1 MKAKQE
7 IKTGFK
13 WSLIGFFFQKGL
25 TLITGIVLA
34 RLLTPAEFGLLGMAS
49 VFLALIQVLV
59 ESGFGYTIIR
69 TTELSEKLIN
79 TSLVLNVVFG
89 LFFFV
94 ICYVS
99 APLVASFFGE
109 PQLIPVI
116 ELLSVIIVI
125 NSFRVVPL
133 SLNIKDLKFKDR
145 AKIDIIS
152 NVIGGIVGISMA
164 YLGYGVASLVWQ
176 MIVSSIVT
184 TLAHNY
190 IAKISYKLEIS
201 LKEIKFIWKTSHR
214 IFFNQILSTLFN
226 NLNNIV
232 IGKYF
237 STGQLGFYNRA
248 QSFQRLVQNSTVQMT
263 QRAIFPV
270 FAKIESKKETLSLT
284 RQTVVKL
291 AIIAMPIILFLGAI
305 ADNLIIVLL
314 TDKWSQSIDYLV
326 LLSIL
331 SCIFVP
337 QMVYIN
343 VLKANDDKMFFK
355 SENISKIIRLILLIL
370 SIPYGIKGII
380 IGQIIQVVI
389 VNFVTGSFLNKLLC
403 NYNVKSQILDYIK
416 PLMSAL
422 VITLLVYAFSYF
434 LNLDR
439 LIELGMQFAL
449 FGIMYI
455 FHCKRHDINLFKL
468 LKAKE

>member
-34 RLLTPAEFGLLGMAS
+34 RLLTPAEFGLLGMAN
-49 VFLALIQVLV
+49 VLLALIQVLV

-69 TTELSEKLIN
+69 TKELSQRLIN
-79 TSLVLNVVFG
+79 TSLVLNVVLG
-89 LFFFV
+89 IFFFV
-94 ICYVS
+94 VFYVS
-99 APLVASFFGE
+99 APLMASFFDE
-109 PQLIPVI
+109 PKLIPVI

-145 AKIDIIS
+145 AKIDVIS

-164 YLGYGVASLVWQ
+164 YLGCGVKSLVWQ

-184 TLAHNY
+184 TFAHNF
-190 IAKISYKLEIS
+190 IAKISYKIEVSI
-201 LKEIKFIWKTSHR
+201 EEVKFIWKTSHR

-232 IGKYF
+232 IGKF
-237 STGQLGFYNRA
+237 FTTGDLGFYNRA
-248 QSFQRLVQNSTVQMT
+248 RSFQKLVQNSTVQMT

-270 FAKIESKKETLSLT
+270 FAKIDSKKETLSLT

-291 AIIAMPIILFLGAI
+291 AVIAMPIILLLGAI

-314 TDKWSQSIDYLV
+314 TDKWAQSIDYLV

-343 VLKANDDKMFFK
+343 VLKANDDKKFFR
-355 SENISKIIRLILLIL
+355 SENISKIIRLTLLIL
-370 SIPYGIKGII
+370 TIPYGIGGII
-380 IGQIIQVVI
+380 IGQIIQVII
-389 VNFVTGSFLNKLLC
+389 VNFVTGSFLNKLL
-403 NYNVKSQILDYIK
+403 NDYGIKKQLLDYAK
-416 PLMSAL
+416 PLVSASIMAIIIYVL
-422 VITLLVYAFSYF
+422 GYV
-434 LNLDR
+434 LDMHR
-439 LIELGMQFAL
+439 LIELVLQFAL

-455 FHCKRHDINLFKL
+455 FHCKFQGVNLYKL
-468 LKAKE
+468 LKAKG